1 MAQKL
6 ILTADDNAQ
15 IRMLVKAALRS
26 LGHELIEAVDGEQ
39 ALELAIARQPDLVLL
54 DVTMPK
60 LDGWEVL
67 RFMRQRPETTDVP
80 VMMLTT
86 AAQKMDLDHAAS
98 LGCNDYLTKPFS
110 PGDLRQHV
118 ERMLSD
124 DSPSPS
130 DVEDQIVS

>member
-1 MAQKL
+1 MGDERL
-6 ILTADDNAQ
+6 ILTADDNQQ

-39 ALELAIARQPDLVLL
+39 ALEVAITRRPDLVLL

-67 RFMRQRPETTDVP
+67 HFMRQRPETAEIP

-86 AAQKMDLDHAAS
+86 AAQKIDLDHGAS
-98 LGCNDYLTKPFS
+98 LGCNDYLTKPFA
-110 PGDLRQHV
+110 PVDLREHV
-118 ERMLSD
+118 TRMLGSA
-124 DSPSPS
+124 
-130 DVEDQIVS
+130 

>member
-1 MAQKL
+1 MTTPRT
-6 ILTADDNAQ
+6 ILTADDNQQ
-15 IRMLVKAALRS
+15 IRMLVRAALRS

-39 ALELAIARQPDLVLL
+39 AIELAVARTPDLVLL

-67 RFMRQRPETTDVP
+67 HFLRKRPETADIP

-86 AAQKMDLDHAAS
+86 AAQKVDLEHGSS

-110 PGDLRQHV
+110 PADLRAHV
-118 ERMLSD
+118 ERMLGG
-124 DSPSPS
+124 
-130 DVEDQIVS
+130 

>member
-1 MAQKL
+1 MAAERL
-6 ILTADDNAQ
+6 ILTADDNQQ

-39 ALELAIARQPDLVLL
+39 ALELALARTPDLILL

-67 RFMRQRPETTDVP
+67 HFLRLRPETAEVP

-86 AAQKMDLDHAAS
+86 AAQKVDLEHGAS
-98 LGCNDYLTKPFS
+98 LGCSDYLTKPFTPS
-110 PGDLRQHV
+110 DLRAHV
-118 ERMLSD
+118 ERMLAASD
-124 DSPSPS
+124 GAGG
-130 DVEDQIVS
+130 ETAQ

>member
-1 MAQKL
+1 MAQRL

-67 RFMRQRPETTDVP
+67 HFMRKRAETADVP

-86 AAQKMDLDHAAS
+86 AAQKMDLEQAED
-98 LGCNDYLTKPFS
+98 LGSNDYLTKPFS
-110 PGDLRQHV
+110 PGDLRERV
-118 ERMLSD
+118 EHMLG
-124 DSPSPS
+124 
-130 DVEDQIVS
+130 

>member
-1 MAQKL
+1 MTSDRI
-6 ILTADDNAQ
+6 ILTADDNQQ

-26 LGHELIEAVDGEQ
+26 LGHELLEAVDGEE
-39 ALELAIARQPDLVLL
+39 ALEVAIERVPDLVLL

-67 RFMRQRPETTDVP
+67 RFLRQRPETADVR

-86 AAQKMDLDHAAS
+86 AAQKVDLEHGSS

-110 PGDLRQHV
+110 PADLREHV
-118 ERMLSD
+118 VRMLAD
-124 DSPSPS
+124 
-130 DVEDQIVS
+130 

>member
-1 MAQKL
+1 MTAERL
-6 ILTADDNAQ
+6 ILTADDNQQ

-26 LGHELIEAVDGEQ
+26 LGHELIEAVDGEE
-39 ALELAIARQPDLVLL
+39 ALQLAIQRVPDLVLL

-67 RFMRQRPETTDVP
+67 HFLRKRPETAGVR

-86 AAQKMDLDHAAS
+86 AAQKVDLDRGTS

-110 PGDLRQHV
+110 PGDLRAHV
-118 ERMLSD
+118 EQILSEQVCLTD
-124 DSPSPS
+124 GPAS
-130 DVEDQIVS
+130 

>member
-1 MAQKL
+1 MGQRT
-6 ILTADDNAQ
+6 ILTADDNTQ

-26 LGHELIEAVDGEQ
+26 LGHELIEAIDGEQ
-39 ALELAIARQPDLVLL
+39 ALEMAIEHRPDLVLL

-67 RFMRQRPETTDVP
+67 HFMRQRPETAGTR

-86 AAQKMDLDHAAS
+86 ASQTVDLEHGAS

-110 PGDLRQHV
+110 PADLRTRV
-118 ERMLSD
+118 ERMLD
-124 DSPSPS
+124 A
-130 DVEDQIVS
+130 

>member
-1 MAQKL
+1 MAQRL

-39 ALELAIARQPDLVLL
+39 ALELAIERHPDLVLL

-67 RFMRQRPETTDVP
+67 HFLRLRPDTAGVP

-86 AAQKMDLDHAAS
+86 AAQAADLDHGET
-98 LGCNDYLTKPFS
+98 LGCDDYLTKPFS
-110 PGDLRQHV
+110 PADLRRHV
-118 ERMLSD
+118 EHMLGD
-124 DSPSPS
+124 
-130 DVEDQIVS
+130 

>member
-1 MAQKL
+1 MTNERI
-6 ILTADDNAQ
+6 ILTADDNQQ

-39 ALELAIARQPDLVLL
+39 ALEMALERVPDLVLL

-67 RFMRQRPETTDVP
+67 HFLRQRPETADIR

-86 AAQKMDLDHAAS
+86 ASQKFDLEHGAS
-98 LGCNDYLTKPFS
+98 LGCNDYLIKPFS
-110 PGDLRQHV
+110 PADLRVHV
-118 ERMLSD
+118 ERILA
-124 DSPSPS
+124 
-130 DVEDQIVS
+130 E

>member
-1 MAQKL
+1 MAQRL

-39 ALELAIARQPDLVLL
+39 ALELAIEHQPDLVLL

-67 RFMRQRPETTDVP
+67 HFMRLRPETADVP

-86 AAQKMDLDHAAS
+86 AAQAADLDHGAT
-98 LGCNDYLTKPFS
+98 LGSNDYLTKPFS

-118 ERMLSD
+118 ERMLG
-124 DSPSPS
+124 
-130 DVEDQIVS
+130 E

>member
-1 MAQKL
+1 MAQRL

-26 LGHELIEAVDGEQ
+26 LGHELIEAVDGGQ
-39 ALELAIARQPDLVLL
+39 ALETAIERKPDLILL

-67 RFMRQRPETTDVP
+67 GFLRKRPETADVR
-80 VMMLTT
+80 VIMLTT
-86 AAQKMDLDHAAS
+86 AAQKDDLVHGEE
-98 LGCNDYLTKPFS
+98 LGCNDYIVKPFS

-118 ERMLSD
+118 ERILD
-124 DSPSPS
+124 A
-130 DVEDQIVS
+130 